1 MKAFTKIRTIERAI
15 LILGLAV
22 FFAAC
27 GEAAATDDGAATS
40 EPAASEQAAA
50 EEVTATQPV
59 GSRGEAQAGA
69 DHFFRNLIASAPPA
83 DPDGPEA
90 QAAWDH
96 LPKSR
101 QAKLSEDG
109 SGSLHAGMAGFLEIA
124 VGPDDTFTT
133 EMQEFDE
140 MIRQAVFAVS
150 ISGSGGAAELSV
162 TFLRTTCD
170 LAASSSG
177 ASSTNVAGTEACQK
191 QNVQPWKIVKFE
203 KLG

>member
-1 MKAFTKIRTIERAI
+1 MKAFTSFRIVKQAI
-15 LILGLAV
+15 LILGLALFV
-22 FFAAC
+22 AAC
-27 GEAAATDDGAATS
+27 GEAAATETDSAAS
-40 EPAASEQAAA
+40 DPVAAEAAASEQ
-50 EEVTATQPV
+50 VTSGQPT

-69 DHFFRNLIASAPPA
+69 DHFFQNLIASAPSA
-83 DPDGPEA
+83 DPSGPEA

-109 SGSLHAGMAGFLEIA
+109 SGSMHAGIASYLEID
-124 VGPDDTFTT
+124 VGPDDTFTA

-150 ISGSGGAAELSV
+150 ISGPGRAVELSV

-170 LAASSSG
+170 LAASTSG

-191 QNVQPWKIVKFE
+191 QNVQPWKIVKF
-203 KLG
+203 KKTG